1 VLMVGVIPRWIYKA
15 AVRTLQLVL
24 AAALFPVL
32 RGCYLRVR
40 HFGMT
45 ALASFGIRIEP
56 SRRNTVPGLSP
67 KSTVVRGRNQA
78 TRRPTLAAT
87 TGSQGADG
95 PSQLFVLIHGLG
107 GTPDDLRCLERNL
120 TQRGGTDVLV
130 HKPACNTLVR
140 SFDGVPN
147 GARRVADE
155 IRAVVA
161 EHRASLRRI
170 SLVGNSLGGI
180 YARYAAALLFD
191 EDSKTIAGLEPT
203 TFLTT
208 ASPHLGV
215 GPFGYLGMF
224 PSPLQT
230 VGAALIGESCS
241 QLMLRDGRGNQR
253 PLLAKMADPMNGKE
267 GARGSGG
274 GSGARDEADGL
285 PFVDALA
292 SFERR
297 CAYANAVNDFL
308 VAFETASIDP
318 DATRTMRK
326 KRSREASNP
335 ASANIIDAGGF
346 GAAAG
351 PTGSFPFPFTGAPRI
366 ADERDHIPTD
376 PASHERS
383 LSGSGSDA
391 GDGLALQRKMAA
403 GLQTLSWHHVD
414 VEFPG
419 YLPLAHNKICAL
431 QRDPVMEFLFKDGE
445 FIVEHQAEYLLTWVR
460 EQ

>member
-1 VLMVGVIPRWIYKA
+1 MLMVGAIPGWIYKVA
-15 AVRTLQLVL
+15 DRAFQVVL

-40 HFGMT
+40 HIAMA
-45 ALASFGIRIEP
+45 ALAYVWIRMEP

-67 KSTVVRGRNQA
+67 KSTLVRGRNQA
-78 TRRPTLAAT
+78 AARRPTRAAAT
-87 TGSQGADG
+87 ADG
-95 PSQLFVLIHGLG
+95 PSHLFVLIHGLG
-107 GTPDDLRCLERNL
+107 GTPEDLRCLERNL
-120 TQRGGTDVLV
+120 TTRGGTDVLV
-130 HKPACNTLVR
+130 HKPACNTLVK

-161 EHRASLRRI
+161 EHRESLRRI

-191 EDSKTIAGLEPT
+191 EESKSIAGLEPT

-215 GPFGYLGMF
+215 GPFGYLGVF
-224 PSPLQT
+224 PRPLQT

-241 QLMLRDGRGNQR
+241 QLMLRDGRGNRR
-253 PLLAKMADPMNGKE
+253 PLLAKMADPTNGKGGE
-267 GARGSGG
+267 RGSGG
-274 GSGARDEADGL
+274 GSGARDESDEL

-318 DATRTMRK
+318 DATRTMRE
-326 KRSREASNP
+326 KRSREASSP

-351 PTGSFPFPFTGAPRI
+351 STGGFQFPFTGAPRI

-376 PASHERS
+376 PGLYERS
-383 LSGSGSDA
+383 FSGA
-391 GDGLALQRKMAA
+391 ADGLALQRKMTA

-445 FIVEHQAEYLLTWVR
+445 FIVEHQAEYLLAWEEER
-460 EQ
+460 

>member
-1 VLMVGVIPRWIYKA
+1 M
-15 AVRTLQLVL
+15 
-24 AAALFPVL
+24 
-32 RGCYLRVR
+32 
-40 HFGMT
+40 
-45 ALASFGIRIEP
+45 
-56 SRRNTVPGLSP
+56 
-67 KSTVVRGRNQA
+67 
-78 TRRPTLAAT
+78 
-87 TGSQGADG
+87 
-95 PSQLFVLIHGLG
+95 
-107 GTPDDLRCLERNL
+107 
-120 TQRGGTDVLV
+120 
-130 HKPACNTLVR
+130 
-140 SFDGVPN
+140 
-147 GARRVADE
+147 
-155 IRAVVA
+155 
-161 EHRASLRRI
+161 
-170 SLVGNSLGGI
+170 
-180 YARYAAALLFD
+180 
-191 EDSKTIAGLEPT
+191 
-203 TFLTT
+203 
-208 ASPHLGV
+208 
-215 GPFGYLGMF
+215 
-224 PSPLQT
+224 
-230 VGAALIGESCS
+230 
-241 QLMLRDGRGNQR
+241 
-253 PLLAKMADPMNGKE
+253 
-267 GARGSGG
+267 
-274 GSGARDEADGL
+274 
-285 PFVDALA
+285 
-292 SFERR
+292 
-297 CAYANAVNDFL
+297 NDFL

-445 FIVEHQAEYLLTWVR
+445 FIVEDQAEYLLTWVR